1 MTSVRWQQVILPHA
15 RKILLD
21 IFAARKIGVLRARKH
36 QIVCVRQDNL
46 SPSHLLAGSVQ
57 YQYKFYANLMK
68 LNCE

>member
-21 IFAARKIGVLRARKH
+21 IFAARKIGVLRVRKR
-36 QIVCVRQDNL
+36 QIECVRQNNL
-46 SPSHLLAGSVQ
+46 SPSHLLVSSVQ
-57 YQYKFYANLMK
+57 YQYKSYANLMK

>member
-36 QIVCVRQDNL
+36 QMECVRQNNL
-46 SPSHLLAGSVQ
+46 SPSHLPAGSVQ
-57 YQYKFYANLMK
+57 YQYKSCANLMK